1 VNKLLYVGVGVIVYA
16 DGETR
21 RVELTFLFNGLF
33 STEDEMSK
41 VVGLSTDA
49 DRIFVDELE

>member
-1 VNKLLYVGVGVIVYA
+1 MYA

-21 RVELTFLFNGLF
+21 SVELTFLFNGLF

-49 DRIFVDELE
+49 DRIFVVKLE